1 MRILGVDPGS
11 RALGYGIIDFGGGTA
26 GARLKAVAHGT
37 LRPPAG
43 EDLAVRLAALQKGLL
58 AVLKEYEPE
67 AASVESAFVAVNP
80 RSALILGHARG
91 VVLASLASVG
101 LSVAEYTPSQVK
113 SAVAGTGRADKKQ
126 VQSMVQVLLK
136 LDRPPAQDAADAL
149 AAAICHAHGNRLAG
163 MRGGRSRGRRRSGGA
178 SQLVVRRGR

>member
-1 MRILGVDPGS
+1 MRILGIDPGS
-11 RALGYGIIDFGGGTA
+11 RALGYGIVEPADGNSGG
-26 GARLKAVAHGT
+26 RLKAVAHGT

-43 EDLAVRLAALQKGLL
+43 EDLAVRLAALQEGLVS
-58 AVLKEYEPE
+58 VLKEYAPQ

-80 RSALILGHARG
+80 RTALILGHARG
-91 VVLASLASVG
+91 VVLASLASAG
-101 LSVAEYTPSQVK
+101 LSVSEYTPSQVK
-113 SAVAGTGRADKKQ
+113 SAVVGTGRADKKQ
-126 VQSMVQVLLK
+126 VQTMVQVLLQ

-149 AAAICHAHGNRLAG
+149 AAAICHAHSGRLAG